1 MESYFMLPQT
11 TEARQ
16 EIGEQTLPLKVGPAK
31 RSRKAWIVLAVAVIA
46 VAALLISGIWSRVKA
61 SATLR
66 AETAQAALPAVSV
79 VTPKQTAPADEIIL
93 PGNVQPFITS
103 PIYSRTNGYLKKWYF
118 DIGAHVKQGQLLA
131 VIETPEVDQQLQQA
145 RSNLLTAQANLELA
159 SITKTRYQGLLKS
172 NAVAQQDVDN
182 AVGTYNANAAI
193 VEADKA
199 AVEQYS
205 ALVSFEKV
213 YAPFD
218 GVITARN
225 TDIGDLINSG
235 SSSNVKTDLFHIA
248 QPGKLRVYVNVP
260 EEYSQGIKAGMTADL
275 SLAEFPGR
283 KFQGKLVRTAE
294 AINLTTRTLLIEI
307 DVDNPTGT
315 LLTGSYAEVHL
326 AVPTQASTFL
336 LPVNALIFRSEGLR
350 VASREKRES
359 RALARDS
366 RTRFRQSDRD
376 RLRPQGGRSS
386 HCQPTRLHRC
396 RTGSPD
402 CSSHIAGG
410 CQVKRFRNIISGGN
424 SRHSLCLGTL
434 LAIVVLQFTACTVG
448 PKYHPPVVQAPAAY
462 KELGDWKPAQPNDQN
477 LGGAWWTIFN
487 DSQLNALEDQ
497 INVGNQNLKAAE
509 AQFRQ
514 ARAALR
520 YNRAD
525 YYPTVTVAPSA
536 TRTRVSA
543 HRPPATS
550 IFDGITYNDFV
561 LPFSVSYQADVWGR
575 SSKKRRVVSR
585 TSTSQCGRSG
595 YGQSEH
601 ARGSGR

>member
-1 MESYFMLPQT
+1 MLPQT
-11 TEARQ
+11 QIEDRRQ
-16 EIGEQTLPLKVGPAK
+16 IGLQTLPLNDAGAGKS
-31 RSRKAWIVLAVAVIA
+31 SRKRWVVLAIA
-46 VAALLISGIWSRVKA
+46 VVAAAALLVSGIWSRVKA
-61 SATLR
+61 GANLR

-172 NAVAQQDVDN
+172 NAVSQQDVDN
-182 AVGTYNANAAI
+182 AVGTYNANKAV

-205 ALVSFEKV
+205 ALVSFEKI

-260 EEYSQGIKAGMTADL
+260 EEYSQGIKSGMTADL
-275 SLAEFPGR
+275 NLTEFPGR

-326 AVPTQASTFL
+326 AVPTQASTLL
-336 LPVNALIFRSEGLR
+336 LPVNALLFRSEGLR
-350 VASREKRES
+350 VAIVKNGKAVLSPVTPGHDFGNDIQIVSGLK
-359 RALARDS
+359 ANDQVIVNPPDS
-366 RTRFRQSDRD
+366 
-376 RLRPQGGRSS
+376 
-386 HCQPTRLHRC
+386 
-396 RTGSPD
+396 
-402 CSSHIAGG
+402 I
-410 CQVKRFRNIISGGN
+410 VSGQEVQ
-424 SRHSLCLGTL
+424 
-434 LAIVVLQFTACTVG
+434 I
-448 PKYHPPVVQAPAAY
+448 VQATLP
-462 KELGDWKPAQPNDQN
+462 GDAK
-477 LGGAWWTIFN
+477 
-487 DSQLNALEDQ
+487 
-497 INVGNQNLKAAE
+497 
-509 AQFRQ
+509 
-514 ARAALR
+514 
-520 YNRAD
+520 
-525 YYPTVTVAPSA
+525 
-536 TRTRVSA
+536 
-543 HRPPATS
+543 
-550 IFDGITYNDFV
+550 
-561 LPFSVSYQADVWGR
+561 
-575 SSKKRRVVSR
+575 
-585 TSTSQCGRSG
+585 
-595 YGQSEH
+595 
-601 ARGSGR
+601 